1 MKIALEQAVSVRA
14 GVAFREAIKHE
25 EGGGI
30 AIVQAGDVQ
39 TDSGL
44 DIDGL
49 VRVQDAP
56 TRGELPIVAAGEVLL
71 QCRGQSYRA
80 AVMPAHNVPVV
91 PTASLLVLRPGP
103 QLTPEYLAQFL
114 NDPVTQA
121 ELRTLAT
128 GATIA
133 NLKRNSVEQLQVL
146 VPSIEDQK
154 RIVAYSETLREISR
168 LEARLAELRRTE
180 LRALLEECS
189 KRNRRRAN
197 APGS

>member
-1 MKIALEQAVSVRA
+1 VKTPLEQVASVRA

-25 EGGGI
+25 EGGAI

-39 TDSGL
+39 VDGELDMEGL
-44 DIDGL
+44 A
-49 VRVQDAP
+49 RVKKAP
-56 TRGELPIVAAGEVLL
+56 TRGELPVVAEGEVLL
-71 QCRGQSYRA
+71 QCRGQNYRA
-80 AVMPAHNVPVV
+80 AVVPAHDLPLVPS
-91 PTASLLVLRPGP
+91 ASVLVLTPG
-103 QLTPEYLAQFL
+103 QQVTPAYLAHFL
-114 NDPVTQA
+114 NEPVTQA

-133 NLKRNSVEQLQVL
+133 NLKRSSLEQLQVL
-146 VPSIEDQK
+146 VPSMEDQK
-154 RIVAYSETLREISR
+154 RIVAYGETLREISR

-189 KRNRRRAN
+189 KRNRKRVN

>member
-1 MKIALEQAVSVRA
+1 MKTHLEQVVAVRT

-30 AIVQAGDVQ
+30 AIVQAGDVL
-39 TDSGL
+39 TDGGL
-44 DIDGL
+44 DMGGL
-49 VRVQDAP
+49 ARVKEAP
-56 TRGELPIVAAGEVLL
+56 TRGELPVVSEGEVLL
-71 QCRGQSYRA
+71 QCRGQNYRA
-80 AVMPAHNVPVV
+80 AVV
-91 PTASLLVLRPGP
+91 PTHDLPLVPSASVLVLTPGS
-103 QLTPEYLAQFL
+103 QLVPEYLAHFL

-133 NLKRNSVEQLQVL
+133 NLKRSSLEQLQVL

-154 RIVAYSETLREISR
+154 RIVAYGETLREISR

-180 LRALLEECS
+180 LRALLERCS
-189 KRNRRRAN
+189 ERNRKRVN

>member
-1 MKIALEQAVSVRA
+1 MKTHLEQVVAVRA

-39 TDSGL
+39 AGYGL
-44 DIDGL
+44 DIEGL
-49 VRVQDAP
+49 VRIKEAP
-56 TRGELPIVAAGEVLL
+56 GRGELQAIAEGEVLL

-80 AVMPAHNVPVV
+80 AVVPALDLPVV
-91 PTASLLVLRPGP
+91 PTASLLVLKPSP
-103 QLTPEYLAQFL
+103 QLLPEYLAQFL

-133 NLKRNSVEQLQVL
+133 NLKRSSLEQLQVL
-146 VPSIEDQK
+146 VPSLEDQK
-154 RIVAYSETLREISR
+154 HIVAYGETLREISR
-168 LEARLAELRRTE
+168 LEARLAELRHIE
-180 LRALLEECS
+180 LRALLERCS
-189 KRNRRRAN
+189 ERNRKRVN